1 MGILETRHGIITKS
15 VLLLLYVRSA
25 NESSREYK
33 SFRLIYLWELTGKR
47 IMFVPGTGPHVSFV
61 SGAECPVYN

>member
-15 VLLLLYVRSA
+15 VLLLYVRSTH
-25 NESSREYK
+25 ESSREYRT
-33 SFRLIYLWELTGKR
+33 FLLIYDGNWEAHY
-47 IMFVPGTGPHVSFV
+47 VCAGTGPHVSFV